1 MLASVAAPPAGAP
14 GAPHTDFVLFVFNS
28 KLFAEFVETVP
39 GWLNAGFGLAAA
51 ALAWWFANEAPEG
64 WLIVG

>member
-1 MLASVAAPPAGAP
+1 MLAPVAAPPAGAP
-14 GAPHTDFVLFVFNS
+14 PGAPHTDFALFVFNS

-51 ALAWWFANEAPEG
+51 ALA
-64 WLIVG
+64 

>member
-14 GAPHTDFVLFVFNS
+14 APHTDLVFVVFNS

-51 ALAWWFANEAPEG
+51 ALAW
-64 WLIVG
+64 